1 MNLNENW
8 AIENIEIWAST
19 IFNSK
24 PGRGRSSAKSHF
36 AYGVQKLRGLI
47 LDLAVT
53 GRLIDGK
60 RQDDS
65 TRESVEFLNSNNNT
79 PTIKVKEMVNPS
91 VSSLRKHLD
100 ASLPATWKIV
110 QLNDIANVIRG
121 VTYGKSDASDIRR
134 FGDIQLLRGNNIQDA
149 LNFDDPIFI
158 PKKLVGSEQVL
169 VKGDIVIA
177 MSSGSA
183 DLVGKSAQYDDGEV
197 DCTFGAFCGVIR
209 PKSLDLAGY
218 LALFFKSPLY
228 RREVASFGKG
238 IGINNLQK
246 SSLLKLDVPIPSN
259 QEQGRIVAKVNELM
273 LLCDRLEQRLNEAS
287 QAHNFL
293 IKVWMDVLLQ
303 SKNSEVFENNWNS
316 IFKLFEKIFT
326 TEFSIE
332 LLKDVLHELAVT
344 GKLSTQDP
352 SDKPAIELLN
362 EKNTHQSYKEVLPNQ
377 WVAATLDEF
386 ALKIT
391 DGEHFRPPTQESG
404 VYFLSA
410 KDIREEGVS
419 LDDPLYIS
427 AETSEKALK
436 RCNPEYGDVLI
447 VSRGATVGR
456 ACKVNIREVFCLLG
470 SVILIKSNLVLG
482 DYLVLALRS
491 PTIKK
496 LLIHASGSTA
506 QPAIYLRDLKKIVF
520 PIPPLQEQMR
530 IVKKM
535 KELNS
540 FCEELKLHIS
550 SLNQWKTKMSD
561 VIGDI

>member
-1 MNLNENW
+1 
-8 AIENIEIWAST
+8 
-19 IFNSK
+19 
-24 PGRGRSSAKSHF
+24 
-36 AYGVQKLRGLI
+36 LI

-496 LLIHASGSTA
+496 LLINASGSTA